1 MIKKY
6 TGESALLFTTI
17 IWGGTFAII
26 KAALGS
32 ISPMMFLSFRF
43 SIAAILILPFVYG
56 RLTKLDASSIKGGL
70 LLGFLYFGGFASQTL
85 GLNYTSATKSAFITG
100 TFVIF
105 TPIFQVIIEK
115 KLPSKGN
122 IIGIILVAGGL
133 IFLSSRG
140 TNFLDIIHELGTNFN
155 LGDYL
160 TLICAVF
167 YSLYIVYLDIVSKK
181 IDTLSLVFMQVAVT
195 AVGAIAGAIIFE
207 ASGIEAAKFIFN
219 KDVIFAVIYTS
230 ILATILTT
238 TLQTKFQKY
247 TTPAKAGIIFSFE
260 PIFASILAFFLLSEK
275 ISNFG
280 FIGCIFIF
288 CGLLISEVMDKN
300 NGNEPGKS

>member
-1 MIKKY
+1 MPRINK
-6 TGESALLFTTI
+6 GEAALLFTTV

-26 KAALGS
+26 KSALGS
-32 ISPMMFLSFRF
+32 ISPMMFLTFRF
-43 SIAAILILPFVYG
+43 SIATIIFLPFVFG
-56 RLTKLDASSIKGGL
+56 RLKKLDAESIKKGL
-70 LLGFLYFGGFASQTL
+70 ILGFLYFGGFASQTL

-105 TPIFQVIIEK
+105 TPLFQIIIEK
-115 KLPSKGN
+115 KLPTKGN

-140 TNFLDIIHELGTNFN
+140 THFLDIIHELGTNFN
-155 LGDYL
+155 IGDYL

-167 YSLYIVYLDIVSKK
+167 YSLYIVYLDIVSKE
-181 IDTLSLVFMQVAVT
+181 IDTLSLVFMQIAVT
-195 AVGAIAGAIIFE
+195 AAGAIAGAMIFE
-207 ASGIEAAKFIFN
+207 ASGIETVKFILN

-260 PIFASILAFFLLSEK
+260 PIFASVVAFFLLSEK

-280 FIGCIFIF
+280 LAGCIFIF
-288 CGLLISEVMDKN
+288 CGLLISEVMD
-300 NGNEPGKS
+300 

>member
-1 MIKKY
+1 MLKLNK
-6 TGESALLFTTI
+6 GESALLFTTV

-26 KAALGS
+26 KTALGS

-43 SIAAILILPFVYG
+43 SIATMLFLPFVYG
-56 RLTKLDASSIKGGL
+56 RLKKLDRSSIKGGVI
-70 LLGFLYFGGFASQTL
+70 LGLLYFGGFAAQTI

-105 TPIFQVIIEK
+105 TPIFQIIIEK

-133 IFLSSRG
+133 IFLSGRG
-140 TNFLDIIHELGTNFN
+140 THFLDIIHELGTNFN
-155 LGDYL
+155 VGDYL
-160 TLICAVF
+160 TLVCAIF

-181 IDTLSLVFMQVAVT
+181 FDNLSLVFMQIAVT
-195 AVGAIAGAIIFE
+195 AIGAIAGAIIFQ
-207 ASGIEAAKFIFN
+207 ASGIETSRFILN
-219 KDVIFAVIYTS
+219 NGVIFAVIYTS
-230 ILATILTT
+230 LLATILTT

-260 PIFASILAFFLLSEK
+260 PIFASIVAFFLLSEK

-280 FIGCIFIF
+280 LLGCIFIF
-288 CGLLISEVMDKN
+288 CGLLISEVMD
-300 NGNEPGKS
+300 

>member
-1 MIKKY
+1 MLKINK
-6 TGESALLFTTI
+6 GESTLLFTTV

-26 KAALGS
+26 KTALGS

-43 SIAAILILPFVYG
+43 SIAAIIFLPFVVG
-56 RLTKLDASSIKGGL
+56 RLKKLDAESIKGGL
-70 LLGFLYFGGFASQTL
+70 ILGLLYFGGFASQTL

-105 TPIFQVIIEK
+105 TPIFQIIIEK
-115 KLPSKGN
+115 KLPTKGN

-140 TNFLDIIHELGTNFN
+140 TNFLNIIHELGTNFN
-155 LGDYL
+155 VGDYL

-167 YSLYIVYLDIVSKK
+167 YSLYLVYIDIVSKK
-181 IDTLSLVFMQVAVT
+181 IDTLSLVFMQIAVT

-207 ASGIEAAKFIFN
+207 ASGIEIPRFILN

-260 PIFASILAFFLLSEK
+260 PIFASIVAFFLLSEK

-288 CGLLISEVMDKN
+288 CGLLISEVMD
-300 NGNEPGKS
+300 

>member
-1 MIKKY
+1 MFKINK
-6 TGESALLFTTI
+6 GEYALLFTTV

-26 KAALGS
+26 KSALGS

-43 SIAAILILPFVYG
+43 SIAAIIFLPFVFG
-56 RLTKLDASSIKGGL
+56 RLRKLDAESIKGGVI
-70 LLGFLYFGGFASQTL
+70 LGLLYFGGFAAQTL
-85 GLNYTSATKSAFITG
+85 GLNYTTATKSAFITG

-105 TPIFQVIIEK
+105 TPIFQIIIEK
-115 KLPSKGN
+115 KLPGKGN

-133 IFLSSRG
+133 LFLSSRG
-140 TNFLDIIHELGTNFN
+140 AHFLDVIHELGTNFN
-155 LGDYL
+155 IGDYL

-181 IDTLSLVFMQVAVT
+181 IDTLSLVFMQIAVT
-195 AVGAIAGAIIFE
+195 AIGAIAGAIIFE
-207 ASGIEAAKFIFN
+207 ASGIEVCRFILN
-219 KDVIFAVIYTS
+219 KDVIFAVLYTS

-238 TLQTKFQKY
+238 SLQTKFQKY

-260 PIFASILAFFLLSEK
+260 PIIASAVAFFLLSEK

-280 FIGCIFIF
+280 LIGCIFIF
-288 CGLLISEVMDKN
+288 CGLLSSEVMD
-300 NGNEPGKS
+300 

>member
-1 MIKKY
+1 MLKKY
-6 TGESALLFTTI
+6 TGESALLFTTV

-26 KAALGS
+26 KTALGS
-32 ISPMMFLSFRF
+32 ISPMIFLSFRF
-43 SIAAILILPFVYG
+43 SVAAILFLPFVFG
-56 RLTKLDASSIKGGL
+56 RLKKLDSSSIKGGL
-70 LLGFLYFGGFASQTL
+70 ILGLLYFGGFATQTL

-105 TPIFQVIIEK
+105 TPIFQIIIEK
-115 KLPSKGN
+115 KLPTKGN
-122 IIGIILVAGGL
+122 IIGIILVASGL
-133 IFLSSRG
+133 LFLSSRE
-140 TNFLDIIHELGTNFN
+140 NHFLDVIHEFGTNFN
-155 LGDYL
+155 VGDYL

-181 IDTLSLVFMQVAVT
+181 FDNLSLVFMQISVT
-195 AVGAIAGAIIFE
+195 AVGGITGAMIFQ
-207 ASGIEAAKFIFN
+207 ATGIDISRFILN

-230 ILATILTT
+230 LLATILTT

-247 TTPAKAGIIFSFE
+247 ITPAKAGIIFSFE
-260 PIFASILAFFLLSEK
+260 PIFASVVAFFLLSEK

-288 CGLLISEVMDKN
+288 CGLLISEVVD
-300 NGNEPGKS
+300 